1 MGGLP
6 MPKLTFDPKVTWGNI
21 LTAVGLIIAGFAAWY
36 SLSANVAASA
46 KDIDTI
52 NARLTPVIQ
61 SVDGLETRMAV
72 VDRNQVAGK
81 EAREQFQ
88 DESRA
93 ALEQLRVQNIAILSA
108 ISGLTARLD
117 ERDRLRP

>member
-1 MGGLP
+1 MGAIP
-6 MPKLTFDPKVTWGNI
+6 MPKLTFDPKITWGNI

-46 KDIDTI
+46 KDIDLI
-52 NARLTPVIQ
+52 NARLTPVVE

-81 EAREQFQ
+81 EAREAFQ
-88 DESRA
+88 DEA
-93 ALEQLRVQNIAILSA
+93 KQTLELLRQQNISILQQLSA
-108 ISGLTARLD
+108 ITARLD
-117 ERDRLRP
+117 VEERQQP

>member
-1 MGGLP
+1 MGSIP

-21 LTAVGLIIAGFAAWY
+21 LTAVGLVIAGFAAWY
-36 SLSANVAASA
+36 TLSANVAASA
-46 KDIDTI
+46 KDIDMI
-52 NARLTPVIQ
+52 NARLIPVIQ

-88 DESRA
+88 DEARIS
-93 ALEQLRVQNIAILSA
+93 LEQLRQQNVIILQTLA
-108 ISGLTARLD
+108 GITARLE
-117 ERDRLRP
+117 ERDRLQ